1 MSAAIFMNASVI
13 LALSS
18 AVLAIML
25 GLAIPLFSKRTIA
38 RWAFA
43 GGMVAF
49 GVEAIFSAVAAV
61 NLIPER
67 ILFWRSLGLVAA
79 SFFPG
84 FWILF
89 SLTYA
94 RGNAAE
100 FLERWRIVIAGAF
113 AVPLLNMLVFSGDL
127 LRPLPS
133 GTDPA
138 RWMIGLDSA
147 GMFLKMFLVVSSV
160 LILMN
165 LERTF
170 RSAVGTMRWRIK
182 FVILGLGLIFAVRG
196 YTSSQSLL
204 FHAVDPGFKA
214 IDLGALFL
222 GCLVMIRSLLRVGHF
237 EVTVYPSHAILQ
249 NSITIM
255 LSGVYF
261 LTIGMFANYVSRAG
275 GTTDFPLKALGM
287 LVLLVLFTMVLL
299 SDRVRLYLRRLYA
312 RYFQRPLHD
321 YRTVW
326 RTFTEG
332 TASHVEETA
341 LCRAVV
347 KLVSDLFQ
355 VLSVNI
361 WLVNPQGQT
370 FSLAASTSLNQA
382 SSAYLVPEGA
392 DADEILRAL
401 RANPEPVDLDSSREH
416 WASALRRCHPG
427 EFRKGGNRVCVPM
440 IARGEFL
447 GFMTLGDR
455 VGAVAFSL
463 QDYDLLKCVAE
474 QAAASMLNIL
484 LSQQLLRA
492 KELEAFQTMSAFFV
506 HDLKNTASTLSLM
519 LQNLPIHFD
528 NPAFREDALRA
539 VGKTVNHIN
548 SLISRLS
555 MLRQSVTLKLVES
568 DLNQVIQEAAKCLDG
583 APNLTVLHEFGEL
596 PRIQVD
602 PEQINKVVVNL
613 ALNAKEALGPGGQ
626 VRICTRQENS
636 WAVLAVADN
645 GCGMPAEFIHR
656 SLFRPFQTTKKHGIG
671 IGMFQCKMIVEAHRG
686 RIEVESAPGKGTTF
700 RVFLPIQRIAK

>member
-1 MSAAIFMNASVI
+1 MDTPVIIAFASGS
-13 LALSS
+13 LAL
-18 AVLAIML
+18 LL
-25 GLAIPLFSKRTIA
+25 GFVIAFASKRTTA
-38 RWAFA
+38 RWAFSGA
-43 GGMVAF
+43 MVAL
-49 GVEAIFSAVAAV
+49 GLEAVLSGMA
-61 NLIPER
+61 LDSGSPDR
-67 ILFWRSLGLVAA
+67 MLHWRSLGLVAA

-84 FWILF
+84 FLVLF

-94 RGNAAE
+94 RGNASE
-100 FLERWRIVIAGAF
+100 FLGRWRMVILGTF
-113 AVPLLNMLVFSGDL
+113 TVPLLNALVFAGDL
-127 LRPLPS
+127 LRPLRDADASQAGIFALAP
-133 GTDPA
+133 
-138 RWMIGLDSA
+138 A
-147 GMFLKMFLVVSSV
+147 GMFVQMFLVISSV
-160 LILMN
+160 MILMN

-182 FVILGLGLIFAVRG
+182 YVILGLGLILAVRA

-204 FHAVDPGFKA
+204 FRAADPAFEA
-214 IDLGALFL
+214 INLGALLL
-222 GCLVMIRSLLRVGHF
+222 GSLVMVRSLLRVGHF

-249 NSITIM
+249 NSVTVI

-261 LTIGMFANYVSRAG
+261 LSIGMFANYVSHSG
-275 GTTDFPLKALGM
+275 GTRAFPLKALGV
-287 LVLLVLFTMVLL
+287 LVSLVLFTMVLL

-332 TASHVEETA
+332 TASHVEEGA
-341 LCRAVV
+341 LCRAVA
-347 KLVSDLFQ
+347 KLISDLFQ

-361 WLVNPQGQT
+361 WLVNHDTQT
-370 FSLAASTSLNQA
+370 FSLVASTTLNQK
-382 SSAYLVPEGA
+382 SGA
-392 DADEILRAL
+392 FLTPAGQDANEVIQAL
-401 RANPEPVDLDSSREH
+401 RANPDPVDLDSSREH
-416 WASALRRCHPG
+416 WASALRRCNPG

-440 IARGEFL
+440 LARGEL
-447 GFMTLGDR
+447 IGFMTLGDR

-463 QDYDLLKCVAE
+463 QDFDLLKCVAD
-474 QAAASMLNIL
+474 QAAASMLNIS

-555 MLRQSVTLKLVES
+555 MLRQSTSMKPVLS
-568 DLNQVIQEAAKCLDG
+568 DLNPLVQEALKCLDEAKG
-583 APNLTVLHEFGEL
+583 VQVIRDLGEL
-596 PRIQVD
+596 PKIMLD
-602 PEQINKVVVNL
+602 PDQINKLIVNL
-613 ALNAKEALGPGGQ
+613 ALNAREAVGAGGRIE
-626 VRICTRQENS
+626 VRTSSDTS
-636 WAVLAVADN
+636 WVVLSIADN
-645 GCGMPAEFIHR
+645 GCGMPAEFISR
-656 SLFRPFQTTKKHGIG
+656 SLFRPFQTTKKQGIG

-686 RIEVESAPGKGTTF
+686 RIEVESAQGKGTTF
-700 RVFLPIQRIAK
+700 RVLLPVQTIAK

>member
-1 MSAAIFMNASVI
+1 MGTSVI
-13 LALSS
+13 FAFSSATLAL
-18 AVLAIML
+18 LL
-25 GLAIPLFSKRTIA
+25 GLIIVFAARRTTA

-43 GGMVAF
+43 GGMLAL
-49 GVEAIFSAVAAV
+49 GLEAIFSGAA
-61 NLIPER
+61 LQSTTTER
-67 ILFWRSLGLVAA
+67 MLHWRSLELVAA
-79 SFFPG
+79 SFYPG
-84 FWILF
+84 CWVLF

-94 RGNAAE
+94 RGNASE
-100 FLERWRIVIAGAF
+100 FIERWRMVVIGAF
-113 AVPLLNMLVFSGDL
+113 TVPLLNALVFAGDL
-127 LRPLPS
+127 LRPIRNGEDIQVGVFSLTP
-133 GTDPA
+133 
-138 RWMIGLDSA
+138 A
-147 GMFLKMFLVVSSV
+147 GMFVELFLVISSV

-182 FVILGLGLIFAVRG
+182 YVVLGLGLIMAVRA

-204 FHAVDPGFKA
+204 FRAADLAFSA
-214 IDLGALFL
+214 IDLGALLL
-222 GCLVMIRSLLRVGHF
+222 GCLVMVRSLLRVGHF
-237 EVTVYPSHAILQ
+237 EVTVYPSHTILQ
-249 NSITIM
+249 NSVTVILAGI
-255 LSGVYF
+255 YF
-261 LTIGMFANYVSRAG
+261 LSIGMFANYVSHSG
-275 GTTDFPLKALGM
+275 GTRAFPLKALAV
-287 LVLLVLFTMVLL
+287 LLLLVLFTMVLL

-332 TASHVEETA
+332 TASHVEEAA
-341 LCRAVV
+341 LSRAVA

-361 WLVNPQGQT
+361 WLVNQESQT
-370 FSLAASTSLNQA
+370 FSLVASTALNQQ
-382 SSAYLVPEGA
+382 SSAFLTPAGQ
-392 DADEILRAL
+392 DADEVIRAL
-401 RANPEPVDLDSSREH
+401 RANPDPVDLDSSLEH
-416 WASALRRCHPG
+416 WASALRRCNPG

-440 IARGEFL
+440 LARGEL
-447 GFMTLGDR
+447 IGFMTLGDR

-463 QDYDLLKCVAE
+463 QDFDLLKCVAD
-474 QAAASMLNIL
+474 QAAASMLNIS
-484 LSQQLLRA
+484 LSQQILRA

-555 MLRQSVTLKLVES
+555 MLRQNTSLKLVPA
-568 DLNQVIQEAAKCLDG
+568 DLNQLVEEGIKCLDEVKG
-583 APNLTVLHEFGEL
+583 L
-596 PRIQVD
+596 QVIKDLGGVPETMLD
-602 PEQINKVVVNL
+602 PDQMNKLIVNL
-613 ALNAKEALGPGGQ
+613 ALNAREAVGAGGRIE
-626 VRICTRQENS
+626 VRTNADPS
-636 WAVLAVADN
+636 WVVLSITDN
-645 GCGMPAEFIHR
+645 GCGMPAEFISR
-656 SLFRPFQTTKKHGIG
+656 SLFRPFQTTKKQGIG

-700 RVFLPIQRIAK
+700 RVLLPIQTITK